1 MSKTE
6 KTKKEKRRIFDET
19 GKRLV
24 SEMKPLRGW
33 ILLSAF
39 FCLVL
44 IGCAV
49 ATPELMGSL
58 IDKLYDWAKARHPGW
73 P

>member
-1 MSKTE
+1 MSSSEK

-19 GKRLV
+19 GKRLMK
-24 SEMKPLRGW
+24 EMKPLRGW
-33 ILLSAF
+33 ILLLAL

-49 ATPELMGSL
+49 AGPELLGGL
-58 IDKLYDWAKARHPGW
+58 IDRLYEWAVSPKPG
-73 P
+73 